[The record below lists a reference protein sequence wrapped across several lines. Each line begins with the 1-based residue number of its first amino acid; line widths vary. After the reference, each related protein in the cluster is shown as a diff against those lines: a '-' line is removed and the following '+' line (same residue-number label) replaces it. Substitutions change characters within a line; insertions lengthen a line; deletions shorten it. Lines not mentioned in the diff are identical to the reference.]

1 MNSEAKIVDLLE
13 DLLHRHLW
21 MVKETVLKK
30 IIVDFKSELTLI
42 LKPIASSETTPTQ
55 LFDQNISQE
64 SISSDVSLL
73 HINKPLMNDFSPA
86 EESRNPTLKTP
97 DSLIKE
103 QVSEPKQQRLAT
115 VSDETV
121 QVSETSAVNSSN
133 MPIASPSN
141 DHISSPP
148 IKKPKLHYTEINPFN
163 GNLAIPCKKCRFSKE
178 FVELGR
184 FKSADEI
191 MKIYK
196 KRYSMQ
202 KPCPHIFADLEKSD
216 KNFRIKKMGILMSKR
231 TNEFVPDTID
241 LTLE

>member
-1 MNSEAKIVDLLE
+1 MSSEAKIVDLLE

-21 MVKETVLKK
+21 MVKDTLLKK
-30 IIVDFKSELTLI
+30 IIVDFESKLNFL
-42 LKPIASSETTPTQ
+42 LKPIASSEITPTQ

-73 HINKPLMNDFSPA
+73 QINKPSLQDFSPMNNA
-86 EESRNPTLKTP
+86 SNLTPKTP

-103 QVSEPKQQRLAT
+103 HVLKSEHLKLAT
-115 VSDETV
+115 PNGKTAHI
-121 QVSETSAVNSSN
+121 SETSPVPVANPN
-133 MPIASPSN
+133 N

-148 IKKPKLHYTEINPFN
+148 VKKPKLQCTEINPFN

-202 KPCPHIFADLEKSD
+202 KPCPHIFADLEKVD

-231 TNEFVPDTID
+231 TNDVADTID